1 MFPHK
6 KLDWLI
12 TRLSDQVDAHPD
24 DPELRHDLARAQLS
38 RALYHG
44 GGEPWANKA
53 LVQARKVLAD
63 DPSHVDALVTAGSAL
78 VGLGRVDAARPY
90 LDEAIKLDP
99 ERPDL
104 HLALGA
110 LARADG
116 DRHLAVRH
124 LETACRLAPDAWET
138 HLYLGRA
145 LAERASELA
154 DGRRA
159 SERAQFHL
167 VRALQLGPTPDLTP
181 PLLRDIGLSCLATGR
196 YAEASKFFIRLREH
210 ERYAATARLN
220 LGLVSYHL
228 GKYKNAIQHFRQFLR
243 DRPEDPRVHAR
254 IAMAYLQL
262 GEHDRARHACNQALL
277 TDPGNRLAR
286 YTLGCTLLEEGNPNE
301 AIRVFKET
309 LQEHPDHHDAYLE
322 LVRLR
327 RSVGDLAWLQ
337 QALLA
342 EASSFDRLPLG
353 AGPRSPRGIT
363 RARVDILLD
372 QLRAAGA
379 EALPILSR
387 AMGHVQDEG
396 MRFRIF
402 EAACAMSGASLADQ
416 VAEGLKDAPHRY
428 SPELGLQAL
437 AAAGSLAEPLLTRGL
452 SLTEEDLKR
461 AAVDRH
467 GPAAD
472 VNAHRANIE
481 AERRA
486 ARAWQALLLLAIA
499 SRRSRS
505 GRRLLDRWSETAD
518 DELSVAAHAGLA
530 MMGEAASMAE
540 LGRWAAHARANDK
553 LDDFIRAVAPPRAS
567 RAPRPVVDQGDVS
580 CSACGRTAQE
590 CTHLMAG
597 SEAVICDICVVEVS
611 RSRDRSRA
619 PDEAHCQLCGK
630 THLETRG
637 VYRQHA
643 VDICSDC
650 LDLSLGLVEREEIDR
665 FLAAF

>member
-12 TRLSDQVDAHPD
+12 SRLSDQVDANPD
-24 DPELRHDLARAQLS
+24 DPELRHELARAQLS

-63 DPSHVDALVTAGSAL
+63 DASHVDALVTAGSAL
-78 VGLGRVDAARPY
+78 VALGRVDAAHPY
-90 LDEAIKLDP
+90 LDEALKLDA
-99 ERPDL
+99 ERADL
-104 HLALGA
+104 HLAMGA
-110 LARADG
+110 LARSEG

-124 LETACRLAPDAWET
+124 LETACRLAPDDWET

-145 LAERASELA
+145 LAERARELR

-159 SERAQFHL
+159 AERAQFHL

-196 YAEASKFFIRLREH
+196 YAEAAKFFTRLREH
-210 ERYAATARLN
+210 ERYAPAARLN

-277 TDPGNRLAR
+277 VDPGNRLAR

-301 AIRVFKET
+301 AVRVFKEA
-309 LQEHPDHHDAYLE
+309 LQEHPDHLEAYLE
-322 LVRLR
+322 LARLR
-327 RSVGDLAWLQ
+327 RSVGDVAWME

-342 EASSFDRLPLG
+342 EASSYDRLPAF
-353 AGPRSPRGIT
+353 AGERSPREVT
-363 RARVDILLD
+363 RARVDVLLD
-372 QLRAAGA
+372 QLRSTGTAS
-379 EALPILSR
+379 LPILTR
-387 AMGHVQDEG
+387 ALAHVQDEG
-396 MRFRIF
+396 LRFRIF
-402 EAACAMSGASLADQ
+402 ETACSVAGTSMADE
-416 VAEGLKDAPHRY
+416 VAEGLKDAPRRY
-428 SPELGLQAL
+428 SPELGLKAV
-437 AAAGSLAEPLLTRGL
+437 AAAGALAEPLLTRGL

-461 AAVDRH
+461 AAVERH
-467 GPAAD
+467 PSATD
-472 VNAHRANIE
+472 VSTHRDNIE
-481 AERRA
+481 AERKA

-499 SRRSRS
+499 SRRSRA
-505 GRRLLDRWSETAD
+505 GRRLLETWSDTAD

-530 MMGEAASMAE
+530 MMGDAGSMAE
-540 LGRWAAHARANDK
+540 LGRWAAHYRANDK
-553 LDDFIRAVAPPRAS
+553 LDHFIGTIAPARAL
-567 RAPRPVVDQGDVS
+567 RAPRPVADQGDVS
-580 CSACGRTAQE
+580 CSACGRTAEE

-597 SEAVICDICVVEVS
+597 SDAVICDICVLEVS
-611 RSRDRSRA
+611 RGRGHNNA
-619 PDEAHCQLCGK
+619 PDEARCHFCGK

-637 VYRQHA
+637 VYRHHS

-650 LDLSLGLVEREEIDR
+650 LELSLGLVEREEVDR